1 MKVVLTDGTTF
12 TCGGYKALDSGGV
25 VLTDDPKRKH
35 VIGYVPEA
43 SLAYILPDGV
53 EPGGNGEG
61 SDDSESEESEE
72 NDELD
77 GGGDDG
83 HEDDGDGSE
92 EDDEDERTDAD
103 SDDEHEDERTDAD
116 SDDEH
121 EDEGEHEDADDSDE
135 YSHADDEDDEVADEA
150 VGTVSDEDD
159 EVSERVVSAGVE
171 PTAEGVTSVA
181 SDDVV
186 GEHTH
191 EDVVERVEQLE
202 SRVDG
207 LDGRV
212 DAMTEQ
218 LADVVARGTVA
229 EDEVRSPEDV
239 RNIRGIGEAYATRLR
254 ASGIDTVAALS
265 EASDAEITAAVDVS
279 ERRASEWRRRA
290 KTAVESD
297 VTDDV

>member
-61 SDDSESEESEE
+61 SDDSKSEESEE

-77 GGGDDG
+77 GGDDDG

-92 EDDEDERTDAD
+92 EDDK
-103 SDDEHEDERTDAD
+103 DERTDAD

-135 YSHADDEDDEVADEA
+135 YSYVDDEDDEVADKA

-159 EVSERVVSAGVE
+159 EVAERVVSAGVE

>member
-35 VIGYVPEA
+35 VIGYVPES

-53 EPGGNGEG
+53 EPDEDGVE
-61 SDDSESEESEE
+61 SDESEDEMSD
-72 NDELD
+72 DELD
-77 GGGDDG
+77 EGDDG
-83 HEDDGDGSE
+83 SRD
-92 EDDEDERTDAD
+92 DDEDSDSEGANGDED
-103 SDDEHEDERTDAD
+103 SDSEGVEQNGDDAV
-116 SDDEH
+116 
-121 EDEGEHEDADDSDE
+121 
-135 YSHADDEDDEVADEA
+135 EDDAA
-150 VGTVSDEDD
+150 GAVSDEDED
-159 EVSERVVSAGVE
+159 EVAKRVVSAGVE
-171 PTAEGVTSVA
+171 SAVDGVTSVT
-181 SDDVV
+181 SDDTV

-218 LADVVARGTVA
+218 LADIVSRGTVTKEEA
-229 EDEVRSPEDV
+229 RSPEDV

-265 EASDAEITAAVDVS
+265 EASDAEIAAAVDVS

-290 KTAVESD
+290 KTAVESE